1 MQVDVASFHQL
12 SCIFRMV
19 HGFTCSGLTE
29 TQYINSCQAA
39 RIGHVEQQYIS
50 TGNSICICV
59 STASR
64 IPQNLYNHQSK
75 KQLSL
80 CFIIS
85 TALQVTS

>member
-50 TGNSICICV
+50 TGNIICTCV
-59 STASR
+59 FTASR
-64 IPQNLYNHQSK
+64 I
-75 KQLSL
+75 
-80 CFIIS
+80 IIEW
-85 TALQVTS
+85 